1 MQNNWWKIGLGVL
14 GGCLIL
20 KYFEQILS
28 FIGVL
33 LDVLAPLLLGCVV
46 AYILNIVLR
55 FLERHYTKI
64 EKRPWLSKAKRP
76 VCILGSFGFVAAIV
90 AAVICLVVPE
100 IGSSFQVLG
109 KSIPVAVDSVV
120 DFLSAHADEF
130 PAFQET
136 LENFQVDWP
145 KLFEN
150 ALGVATTGIGS
161 IFTSA
166 VSVAGAV
173 FGGVV
178 NVVIGI
184 IFAIYVLANKEKLAA
199 QLKKLAQ
206 AYISEK
212 TRKVC
217 GEFLELLDGSFSS
230 FIVGQCTE
238 AVILGTLCALGMLIL
253 RLPYAVMTGVIVGV
267 TALIPVVGAYVGA
280 AVGGFMIFMVD
291 PMKALVFIIFL
302 VILQQLEGN
311 IVYPKVVGSSIGLP
325 GMWVLAAVTLG
336 GGLFGVLGML
346 VGVPLA
352 ATIYKWISRKTNL
365 KLQKTPKQH
374 KGNNKK
380 ESKHNEGEM

>member
-120 DFLSAHADEF
+120 DFLSVHADDF